1 LYAFLGNDFTSYF
14 VLFINIYL

>member
-1 LYAFLGNDFTSYF
+1 LYAFLGDDFTSYF